1 MWNYRVIR
9 RKFSDDYS
17 EYSEFNIYEVY
28 YDENGKVNAWINR
41 PMEPY
46 GNSLSDL
53 KEDIGM
59 FMKALE
65 LPVLAW
71 EDMPEVDRP

>member
-1 MWNYRVIR
+1 MWNYRVVR

-28 YDENGKVNAWINR
+28 YDENGKVNAWVAR

-46 GNSLSDL
+46 GNSINDL
-53 KEDIGM
+53 KEDLGM

-71 EDMPEVDRP
+71 EDMPEADRP